1 MANYKDL
8 VNNVKNNE
16 KIEDYFLDFFTKK
29 NFQDYEVNDGI
40 SKDQLKAIKIMFESK
55 KELRARVDDAFDY
68 DPFCKE
74 AFFVYMMLVED
85 VYLQIRFDAYLK
97 ELNNY
102 PSFDEYQKECY
113 LIILNFNVEFL
124 LDIGNIT
131 GAIKIQKLMIQ
142 LSNNAS
148 KADVS
153 RLAYMYFSLENIQD
167 FYRLYLDNKFSLYDY
182 LLLVVTLLKHEEEMK
197 AREVLVDMFDNV
209 KYGTFLDHV
218 WDLDE
223 SDPEQ
228 KEFIKIVNDSYE
240 DLVSIPTFFSWVNKI
255 REKYGK

>member
-240 DLVSIPTFFSWVNKI
+240 DLVSIPTFFSWVNKT

>member
-1 MANYKDL
+1 MANFNNL
-8 VNNVKNNE
+8 VNNVKNPDN
-16 KIEDYFLDFFTKK
+16 IEEYLLDFLTKK
-29 NFQDYEVNDGI
+29 NLKEYDIPDGI
-40 SKDQLKAIKIMFESK
+40 DKDQLKAIKIMFESK
-55 KELRARVDDAFDY
+55 KALRDRVDDAFDY

-74 AFFVYMMLVED
+74 AFFTYMMLVED

-97 ELNNY
+97 ELNDY
-102 PSFDEYQKECY
+102 PSFDAYQKECY
-113 LIILNFNVEFL
+113 LVILNFYVEFL
-124 LDIGNIT
+124 LDISNIT
-131 GAIKIQKLMIQ
+131 GAIKIQKMMIQ
-142 LSNNAS
+142 LTNNAS
-148 KADVS
+148 KADIS
-153 RLAYMYFSLENIQD
+153 RLSYMYFSIENEQD

-182 LLLVVTLLKHEEEMK
+182 LLLVVTLLKHDEEMK

-223 SDPEQ
+223 NDPEQ

-240 DLVSIPTFFSWVNKI
+240 DLVSIPTFFSWVNKT